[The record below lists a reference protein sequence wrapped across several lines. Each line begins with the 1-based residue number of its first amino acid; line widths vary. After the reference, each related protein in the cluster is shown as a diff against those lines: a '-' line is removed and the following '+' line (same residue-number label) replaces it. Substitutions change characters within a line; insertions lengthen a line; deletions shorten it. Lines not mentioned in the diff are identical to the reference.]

1 MDENQELTPKAQRPF
16 FLSILCVAIFT
27 YSSLFILVFL
37 IAIFFNSWIAGV
49 LNDFLA
55 NGNVNHSYLI
65 ILSVVGIVLYSM
77 SFYAALLI
85 WKLRRKG
92 FYIFLLSSF
101 LIIAFPY
108 LLHFGNVIS
117 AIVLLILNLLI
128 LIYYRKLH

>member
-16 FLSILCVAIFT
+16 FLSILCVAIFS
-27 YSSLFILVFL
+27 YSILFILVFL
-37 IAIFFNSWIAGV
+37 TGIFFNSWITKV

-55 NGNVNHSYLI
+55 DGNVKHTYII
-65 ILSVVGIVLYSM
+65 ILSIIGIILYSM
-77 SFYAALLI
+77 SFIGVFLI

-92 FYIFLLSSF
+92 FYIFLFSSF
-101 LIIAFPY
+101 LIVALPY
-108 LLHFGNVIS
+108 LFHFGNVVS